1 MTATRKSLTIVLVFI
16 LFLSIYGIA
25 RSASVELVLPDDP
38 VLVGRTF
45 NVRVVAHSDSDND
58 VILAFG
64 FDAYFDTDYFLYLGA
79 TVDGDNLFDTSSSS
93 SNTDVTGLIHPP
105 ASSGSVTL
113 ATLSFQPILAGTSWV
128 GIYTDLRDKNEGL
141 FTFHPEQSQS
151 NVLDIST
158 TSEVEISAIPIPSTL
173 ILIVTGSIGILV
185 FKSSRVR
192 QVN

>member
-1 MTATRKSLTIVLVFI
+1 MTATRKSLTIVLVFT

-25 RSASVELVLPDDP
+25 RSASVELVLPYDP
-38 VLVGRTF
+38 VPVGRTF

-79 TVDGDNLFDTSSSS
+79 TIDVDNLIDTSASSP
-93 SNTDVTGLIHPP
+93 NTDVTGVAFPP
-105 ASSGSVTL
+105 VSSDSVTL
-113 ATLSFQPILAGTSWV
+113 ATLNFQPILAGTSWV
-128 GIYTDLRDKNEGL
+128 GIHTDLRDKNEGL
-141 FTFHPEQSQS
+141 FTYNPEQSQS

-185 FKSSRVR
+185 FKKRA
-192 QVN
+192 